1 MYRAVSLGASPSG
14 PSQDPEAMIRGLTQ
28 DFCTAFNTGN
38 YDHAAAIFRP
48 DAEFMPPHRESCQG
62 TKAIERIL
70 KEWGDQG
77 YEDLRLET
85 TNVDSS
91 GDMAV
96 ETGRYSLTIRRGTNL
111 VADAG
116 KYLRS
121 WRRLGVWLI
130 TADCW
135 SSNLLVP
142 DELRLGQGKVA

>member
-1 MYRAVSLGASPSG
+1 MYRAVSYGASVPSPG
-14 PSQDPEAMIRGLTQ
+14 QDPEATIRGLTQ

-38 YDHAAAIFRP
+38 YDHCAVIFRS
-48 DAEFMPPHRESCQG
+48 DAEFMPAHQESCQG
-62 TKAIERIL
+62 AKAIERIL
-70 KEWGDQG
+70 REWGDQG

-85 TNVDSS
+85 LSVDSS

-96 ETGRYSLTIRRGTNL
+96 ETGRYSVTIRRGTNI

-121 WRRLGVWLI
+121 WRRLGAWLI

-135 SSNLLVP
+135 SSNLP
-142 DELRLGQGKVA
+142 IADEIRAGQGKVA